1 MCMKIQALGWQ
12 ILYVPES
19 SLVHHDSQSGPE
31 LLINVWDNISL
42 FTKRWKHNVPEK
54 EMVRT

>member
-1 MCMKIQALGWQ
+1 MKIQALGWQ